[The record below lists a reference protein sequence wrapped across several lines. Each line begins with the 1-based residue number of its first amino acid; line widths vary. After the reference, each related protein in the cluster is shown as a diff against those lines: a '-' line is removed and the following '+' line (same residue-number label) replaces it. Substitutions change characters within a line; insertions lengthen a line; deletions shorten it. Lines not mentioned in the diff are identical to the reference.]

1 MNALN
6 IKYLIYVVG
15 NLYHK
20 SITTSTHADSRCIDV
35 KSQAK
40 EKIAAMKNPGPM
52 GEDKGCSS
60 VSESVR
66 EQVKKSVC
74 LIKTL

>member
-20 SITTSTHADSRCIDV
+20 SITTRTNEGSCYIDV

-40 EKIAAMKNPGPM
+40 EKIAAMKIPGTM